1 MLTLY
6 YGSGSPYACRALPYS
21 DACIPPTWK
30 AAA

>member
-6 YGSGSPYACRALPYS
+6 YGSGSRIETLPFS